1 MSSEG
6 TRNLSTV
13 NKFLNMGVYIKY
25 VERWWNVFTN
35 FSKKTQGTIELDTS
49 WPSNVFKKYFMA
61 SPINSS
67 IAFKP

>member
-25 VERWWNVFTN
+25 VERGWNVFTK
-35 FSKKTQGTIELDTS
+35 FSKKTQVTIELDTS

>member
-13 NKFLNMGVYIKY
+13 SKFLNMRVCIKY
-25 VERWWNVFTN
+25 VERGWEVFTN

-49 WPSNVFKKYFMA
+49 WPSHVFKKYFMA